1 MHSRSRKM
9 LEFKQLLYVLA
20 AANLLNY
27 YITSVTNY
35 YEILYVVLLEIYIIY
50 MISYKKNEE
59 TF

>member
-20 AANLLNY
+20 AANLLNC

-35 YEILYVVLLEIYIIY
+35 YEILYVVLLQIYIIY
-50 MISYKKNEE
+50 MINYKKNEE